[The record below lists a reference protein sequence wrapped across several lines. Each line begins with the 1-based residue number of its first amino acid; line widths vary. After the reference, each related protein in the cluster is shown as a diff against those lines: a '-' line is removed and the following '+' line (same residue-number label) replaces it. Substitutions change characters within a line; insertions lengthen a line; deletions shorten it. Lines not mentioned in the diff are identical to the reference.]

1 MSFSS
6 ALIGQIMFVGG
17 VILVFYGLGRY
28 DTGHFSLAG
37 AVLCGTSYLG
47 LTLGEELARHA
58 RARKEDS

>member
-47 LTLGEELARHA
+47 LTLGEELSRFAKV
-58 RARKEDS
+58 RKEDS